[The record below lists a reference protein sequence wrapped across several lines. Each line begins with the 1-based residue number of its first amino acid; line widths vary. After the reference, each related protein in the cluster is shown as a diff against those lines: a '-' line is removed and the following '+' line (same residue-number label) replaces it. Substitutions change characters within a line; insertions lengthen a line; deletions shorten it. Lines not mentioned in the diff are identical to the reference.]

1 MTKED
6 FYTKGEYLAKHP
18 EWHTEDAAW
27 KASNILKMLDKNGL
41 HPSSVIEIGCGAGEI
56 LKKMQDKL
64 PATVNFEG
72 YEVSPQAYDMTASR
86 KNEKLNFFLK
96 DISEIKGSR
105 SYDLSLMID
114 VFEHVHDYYGF
125 LEKARDKAKHI
136 IFHIPL
142 DLSVQSVWRGYP
154 LLRKRKNS
162 GHIHYFTKDT
172 AIASLKDS
180 GYEIVDWFYTGSY
193 IDLPTK
199 TLKSKIAKIPRQ
211 ILFALNPDF
220 GVRVL
225 GGYSLMVLAK

>member
-27 KASNILKMLDKNGL
+27 KASNILKMLGKNGL
-41 HPSSVIEIGCGAGEI
+41 HPTSVIEIGCGAGEI
-56 LKKMQDKL
+56 LKKMQDQL

-72 YEVSPQAYDMTASR
+72 YEVSPQAFEMTASR
-86 KNEKLNFFLK
+86 KNEKLNFFLQ

-125 LEKARDKAKHI
+125 LEKAREKAKHI

-172 AIASLKDS
+172 ALASLKDS

>member
-27 KASNILKMLDKNGL
+27 KASNILKMLGKNNL

-56 LKKMQDKL
+56 LKKMQDQL

-72 YEVSPQAYDMTASR
+72 YEVSPQAFEMTSSR
-86 KNEKLNFFLK
+86 KNERLNFFLK
-96 DISEIKGSR
+96 DISEIKSNR

-172 AIASLKDS
+172 ALASLRDS

-211 ILFALNPDF
+211 ILFAINPDF

>member
-1 MTKED
+1 MKED

-27 KASNILKMLDKNGL
+27 KASNILKMLGKNRL
-41 HPSSVIEIGCGAGEI
+41 QPSSVIEIGCGAGEI
-56 LKKMQDKL
+56 LKKMQDQL
-64 PATVNFEG
+64 PATVSFEG
-72 YEVSPQAYDMTASR
+72 YEVSPQAFEMTASR
-86 KNEKLNFFLK
+86 KNEKLNFFLQ
-96 DISEIKGSR
+96 DISEIKGGR
-105 SYDLSLMID
+105 NYDLSLMID

-125 LEKARDKAKHI
+125 LEKAREKAKHI

-172 AIASLKDS
+172 ALASLRDS

-211 ILFALNPDF
+211 ILFSINPDF

>member
-1 MTKED
+1 MSTD
-6 FYTKGEYLAKHP
+6 FYTKGDYLTRHP
-18 EWHTEDAAW
+18 DWHTEDASW
-27 KASNILKMLDKNGL
+27 KAGNILRMIKKNNL
-41 HPSSVIEIGCGAGEI
+41 NPQSVIEIGCGAGEI
-56 LKKMQDKL
+56 LKKMQDQL

-72 YEVSPQAYDMTASR
+72 YEVSPQAIEMTSSR
-86 KNEKLNFFLK
+86 KNERLNFFLK
-96 DISEIKGSR
+96 DITEIKGSR

-172 AIASLKDS
+172 ALASLRDS

-211 ILFALNPDF
+211 ILFAINPDF

>member
-1 MTKED
+1 MKED
-6 FYTKGEYLAKHP
+6 FYTQGEYLAKHP

-27 KASNILKMLDKNGL
+27 KANNIIKMLNKNNL
-41 HPSSVIEIGCGAGEI
+41 KPNSVIEIGCGAGEI
-56 LKKMQDKL
+56 LKKMQDQL

-72 YEVSPQAYDMTASR
+72 YEVSPQAFEMTASR
-86 KNEKLNFFLK
+86 KNERLNFFLK
-96 DISEIKGSR
+96 DIAEIKGNR

-114 VFEHVHDYYGF
+114 VFEHVHDFYGF
-125 LEKARDKAKHI
+125 LEMAKDKAQHI
-136 IFHIPL
+136 VFHIPL

-172 AIASLKDS
+172 ALASLRDS
-180 GYEIVDWFYTGSY
+180 GYETADSIYTGSY

-199 TLKSKIAKIPRQ
+199 TLKSKIAKIPRK
-211 ILFALNPDF
+211 ILFAINPDF

-225 GGYSLMVLAK
+225 GGYSLMVLAR